1 MAKKRTDQHERLD
14 RRITLRD
21 LHILSFVV
29 RSGSMAKAALQLSTS
44 QSVVSVAV
52 ANLEAA
58 LGVRLVERSARG
70 IEPTIYATTLL
81 KRSRIAFDELHQA
94 IMDIDRLDDSAT
106 GEIPVA
112 CSEFLSGGFIS
123 DVINGFTDRYP
134 RFGCRV
140 TDADARS
147 VEFHQLQERTIDVT
161 VARIPAAFSGGNFV
175 SEILFDDPHVVVAG
189 AGHPL
194 ASRPNVTLAD
204 LTAQDWILLASL
216 VVREV
221 LEEALG
227 TKGFG
232 VPNGRIIS
240 SCVLMRNHPLAT
252 GRFVTVLPASVLQ
265 YNASQW
271 ALRALPIK
279 LQTTPRPIAAILLK
293 DRGISPP
300 VQLFLEYL
308 RQCAAAH
315 RTGAKE

>member
-1 MAKKRTDQHERLD
+1 MAKKPVNRHERLD

-21 LHILSFVV
+21 LHILSFVA

-70 IEPTIYATTLL
+70 IEPTIYATTPL

-147 VEFHQLQERTIDVT
+147 VEFHQ
-161 VARIPAAFSGGNFV
+161 
-175 SEILFDDPHVVVAG
+175 
-189 AGHPL
+189 
-194 ASRPNVTLAD
+194 
-204 LTAQDWILLASL
+204 
-216 VVREV
+216 
-221 LEEALG
+221 
-227 TKGFG
+227 
-232 VPNGRIIS
+232 
-240 SCVLMRNHPLAT
+240 
-252 GRFVTVLPASVLQ
+252 
-265 YNASQW
+265 
-271 ALRALPIK
+271 
-279 LQTTPRPIAAILLK
+279 
-293 DRGISPP
+293 
-300 VQLFLEYL
+300 
-308 RQCAAAH
+308 
-315 RTGAKE
+315 